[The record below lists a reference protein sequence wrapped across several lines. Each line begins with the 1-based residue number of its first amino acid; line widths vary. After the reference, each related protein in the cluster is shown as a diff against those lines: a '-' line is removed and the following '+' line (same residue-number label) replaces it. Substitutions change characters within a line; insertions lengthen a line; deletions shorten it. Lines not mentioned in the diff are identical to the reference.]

1 MGNKNATH
9 KKREN
14 QTVFHLFILLYWC
27 RLKKPQV
34 VNRKW
39 WRFSIWMYFRSDISI
54 QTKQKNNRKKT
65 HSNHFRV
72 NKLIFNEAKTIQIS
86 AIQFNR
92 SLLSGKQHFC
102 WGWRIRKKKPFDSNY
117 DIRFVFKYFVKLNT
131 YFMVNSIPNW
141 ITYRADSIGI
151 SGAHHWDALIRY
163 Q

>member
-1 MGNKNATH
+1 MRHT
-9 KKREN
+9 KRERIR
-14 QTVFHLFILLYWC
+14 QFFIFSFFCIDADL
-27 RLKKPQV
+27 R
-34 VNRKW
+34 NHKW
-39 WRFSIWMYFRSDISI
+39 WTASGGDFQYECIFVRTSAFKR
-54 QTKQKNNRKKT
+54 NRRTIKKT

-102 WGWRIRKKKPFDSNY
+102 WGWRMKKKKPFDSNY